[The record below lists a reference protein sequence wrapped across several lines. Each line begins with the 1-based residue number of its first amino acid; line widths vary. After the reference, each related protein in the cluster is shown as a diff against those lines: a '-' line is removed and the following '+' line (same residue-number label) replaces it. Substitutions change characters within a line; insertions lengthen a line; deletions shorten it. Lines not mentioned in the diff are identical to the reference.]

1 MGEDAANRRR
11 GSALGSLRAAG
22 FALLAA
28 VPALA
33 SAPSSAKEKFVALGT
48 SSQSGVYYPVAQG
61 ICGLIN
67 GGRDE
72 HLVRCLANTT
82 GGSIYNIQA
91 IATGELDF
99 ALTRAGLAYEA
110 YRGIGEFEAYGAN
123 PKLRSMSVLYSQ
135 PLSVIVK
142 QDSDVKTFLDIVGKR
157 INIGNLGS
165 GKRELAEMMLEL
177 MRWTSK
183 DFAEVHE
190 LNTSRMGKAFCED
203 KVDVLIEAIGIPS
216 KFLDDM
222 INGCK
227 GRFVD
232 IPKNVVDAV
241 RLKGPYYEP
250 GVIPAK
256 LYPIHKKDVQT
267 FNVNVVL
274 VSSTDTSA
282 ETIYTITKTMFEKFP
297 LLQKTHAVFANMT
310 PKSMV
315 EQAEYIPFHEGA
327 LRYYRES
334 NLLPATQAKK

>member
-1 MGEDAANRRR
+1 MLDRAAKRRF
-11 GSALGSLRAAG
+11 GSARGTLRAAV
-22 FALLAA
+22 FAAFAA
-28 VPALA
+28 VPLL
-33 SAPSSAKEKFVALGT
+33 APSSSPAKEKFVALGT

-72 HLVRCLANTT
+72 HLIRCLANTT

-110 YRGIGEFEAYGAN
+110 FKGIGEFEAYGAN

-142 QDSDVKTFLDIVGKR
+142 QDSDIKDFLDITGKR

-165 GKRELAEMMLEL
+165 GKRELAEMLLEL
-177 MRWTSK
+177 MQWTAK
-183 DFAEVHE
+183 DFTEVLE

-216 KFLDDM
+216 AFLDKM
-222 INGCK
+222 INECK

-241 RLKGPYYEP
+241 RQKGPYYEP

-256 LYPIHKKDVQT
+256 LYPVQKKDVRT

-274 VSSTDTSA
+274 ISSTDTSA
-282 ETIYTITKTMFEKFP
+282 ETIYEITRTMFEKFP
-297 LLQKTHAVFANMT
+297 LLQKTHPVFANMT

-315 EQAEYIPFHEGA
+315 EQGEYIPFHEGA
-327 LRYYRES
+327 LRYYRER
-334 NLLPATQAKK
+334 NMLRVDQAKK

>member
-1 MGEDAANRRR
+1 MVEQAANRRFASPR
-11 GSALGSLRAAG
+11 GPLRAAS
-22 FALLAA
+22 FA
-28 VPALA
+28 ALA
-33 SAPSSAKEKFVALGT
+33 TVLALVSAPAPAKEKFVSLGT

-61 ICGLIN
+61 ICGLVN

-110 YRGIGEFEAYGAN
+110 YKGIGEFETYGAN

-142 QDSDVKTFLDIVGKR
+142 QDSDIKTFLDIPGKR

-165 GKRELAEMMLEL
+165 GKRELAEMLLDL
-177 MRWTSK
+177 MKWTAK
-183 DFAEVHE
+183 DFAEVLE
-190 LNTSRMGKAFCED
+190 LNTSRMGKAFCEG

-216 KFLDDM
+216 KFLDEM

-241 RLKGPYYEP
+241 RQQGPYYEP
-250 GVIPAK
+250 GIIPAK
-256 LYPIHKKDVQT
+256 LYPIQKRDVQT

-274 VSSTDTSA
+274 ITSTDVSA
-282 ETIYTITKTMFEKFP
+282 DTIYTITRTMFEKFP
-297 LLQKTHAVFANMT
+297 LLQKTHPVFASMT
-310 PKSMV
+310 PQSMV
-315 EQAEYIPFHEGA
+315 EQGEYIPFHEGA
-327 LRYYRES
+327 LRYYRER
-334 NLLPATQAKK
+334 NLLRADQAKR